1 MKKKLYLT
9 ESELIDYVKSV
20 IKEIREKYPELL
32 NPLLEKIGEVG
43 YEGLSR
49 IEKKMIDDISRDV
62 LNIDEVM
69 MMINKKIASK
79 EELTDLEKMFFEMN
93 AAVPEAEIDMGTVG
107 DMNIEFEYGGTVE
120 DPENLEIVHK
130 GKIIVQKEEDDTLD
144 EEVFEG
150 EIYCDMEGDY
160 QACNFNNEEGV
171 NLFEKYSPIES
182 YVEEALIHLCNNLK
196 SNLSS

>member
-1 MKKKLYLT
+1 MKNKLYLT

-43 YEGLSR
+43 YEGLSI

-79 EELTDLEKMFFEMN
+79 EELTDLENMFFEMN
-93 AAVPEAEIDMGTVG
+93 AAVPDEEIDMGTVG

-171 NLFEKYSPIES
+171 NLFEKYSAIEG

>member
-43 YEGLSR
+43 YEGLSI

-93 AAVPEAEIDMGTVG
+93 AAVPDEEIDMGTVG

-171 NLFEKYSPIES
+171 NLFEKYSAIEG